1 MLIDAVRVRP
11 LYSSENWLILV
22 STDHGRLP
30 NGDHGG
36 DSPIEMTT
44 FILASGPSA
53 ALGIP
58 ANPTFIVDIAV
69 TALTHLG
76 VSIDPAWELN
86 GKPVGLR

>member
-1 MLIDAVRVRP
+1 
-11 LYSSENWLILV
+11 
-22 STDHGRLP
+22 
-30 NGDHGG
+30 
-36 DSPIEMTT
+36 MTT

-76 VSIDPAWELN
+76 VSIDPAWELD